1 MSNEQPPNDKKNK
14 ADRHNAR
21 GIQLADRGW
30 LEEAIKEFE
39 KAIDADPNAA
49 YAIDNLGTVCAEK
62 GLRLEALQAYLKS
75 IEIDADPKEAYF
87 NLASFLLHHSRHLAL
102 DLLRQ
107 VAQKDWNFPDV
118 HGQTGFTLAEMG
130 HPTEAMEAYKTAIE
144 LNPSDT
150 ASRQELAGLY
160 MTFGRL
166 VEAIKELKIVLTDKP
181 DNMEAWIDLG
191 VCYHMKGLLS
201 EAKKALVKGLEYEPN
216 HSHALFRLAALLADE
231 QRDEESLDILG
242 RIYAKDGEIAR
253 VWAENDPAFHRFKKQ
268 TRWLN
273 IFLDLDPGEGKKQ
286 NENQEA

>member
-1 MSNEQPPNDKKNK
+1 
-14 ADRHNAR
+14 
-21 GIQLADRGW
+21 
-30 LEEAIKEFE
+30 
-39 KAIDADPNAA
+39 
-49 YAIDNLGTVCAEK
+49 
-62 GLRLEALQAYLKS
+62 
-75 IEIDADPKEAYF
+75 
-87 NLASFLLHHSRHLAL
+87 
-102 DLLRQ
+102 
-107 VAQKDWNFPDV
+107 
-118 HGQTGFTLAEMG
+118 
-130 HPTEAMEAYKTAIE
+130 
-144 LNPSDT
+144 
-150 ASRQELAGLY
+150 
-160 MTFGRL
+160 
-166 VEAIKELKIVLTDKP
+166 
-181 DNMEAWIDLG
+181 MEAWIDLG